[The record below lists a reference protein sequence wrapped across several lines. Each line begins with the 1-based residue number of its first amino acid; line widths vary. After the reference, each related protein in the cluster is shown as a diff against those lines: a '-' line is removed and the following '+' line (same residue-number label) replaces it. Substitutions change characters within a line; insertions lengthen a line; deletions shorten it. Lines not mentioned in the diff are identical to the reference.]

1 MAEVLEKDKKSK
13 VLATGKRKT
22 SVARVQLMPG
32 RGNILINSKPVE
44 QYFPRLL
51 YRQWIMAPLKAT
63 NGVDKFDVKAKVA
76 GGGLTGQAGAVA
88 LGVARALVI
97 YDESYR
103 GVLREKDLLT
113 RDPRMVE
120 RKKYGLRKARRAPQF
135 SKR

>member
-1 MAEVLEKDKKSK
+1 MAEILEKEKQSK

-22 SVARVQLMPG
+22 SVARVQLIPG
-32 RGNILINSKPVE
+32 SGKMIINGKSLE
-44 QYFPRLL
+44 QYFPRQL
-51 YRQWIMAPLKAT
+51 YKQQIMAPLVAVSGT
-63 NGVDKFDVKAKVA
+63 DKFDVKAKVE
-76 GGGLTGQAGAVA
+76 GGGPTGQAGAVA

-97 YDESYR
+97 YDEGYR
-103 GVLREKDLLT
+103 VALREKDLLT